1 MGTKQSG
8 VPGFSFA
15 NLIRDSALLN
25 ESRDCARGLKGK
37 VDNCAEYEKLFTH
50 VTEKWG
56 EMLELDTNS

>member
-8 VPGFSFA
+8 LPGFGFA

-25 ESRDCARGLKGK
+25 ESRDSARELMGK
-37 VDNCAEYEKLFTH
+37 ADNYAEYGKLFSY

-56 EMLELDTNS
+56 EMLELDTSS